1 MHFEFSK
8 SDVVASSQRPETVE
22 ESSNLEGLTGTS
34 REIPETRSNFLGKP
48 CVILNRGNRAPPRSL
63 SLNRSG
69 KAGEFIQRA
78 RRFITGWGMPVI
90 AILLSSFQGNTL

>member
-48 CVILNRGNRAPPRSL
+48 SVILNRGN
-63 SLNRSG
+63 
-69 KAGEFIQRA
+69 
-78 RRFITGWGMPVI
+78 
-90 AILLSSFQGNTL
+90 